1 MSDNFLASLQNMPTW
16 NQYKDF
22 ALKTQSSNNAWSAQQ
37 AQNQMD
43 FQERMSSTA
52 HQREVADLKAAG
64 LNPVLSAGGSG
75 ASAPAGAA
83 GQSDNSVLQSITSY
97 LMQQN
102 QNLVNLEQQRVSA
115 ETAMATAKMQS
126 DATLAAAAAAAAA
139 TRYAADRN
147 YALQIELASK
157 YPNNPWGTLSAVLN
171 GENYDLSGIRG
182 NLTKGVANILGMSP
196 ASLNS
201 KINAA
206 GTGLKTFM
214 QTKNLVGS
222 LNLAGIRNRGKIS
235 NVNEYHSVL
244 NYMRQSSDYFRNG
257 SYLFRSKSY
266 NEMDWLERMVY
277 DYLNP
282 QSVKGR
288 YGKF

>member
-157 YPNNPWGTLSAVLN
+157 YPNNPWGTLSALLN